1 MIGTRRRTGSV
12 DTTFLGQPRKVL
24 AWPNRNGFFYV
35 IDRTNGK
42 FLSAKA
48 FVKQTW
54 NDGFDF
60 EKNGRPIRQAR
71 HGADA
76 GRQRPVWPGID
87 GGSNWMAHSYSPLT
101 KLLYVFARE
110 ERRLFTKNEV
120 PHPTTEP
127 DGPGPSPQQ
136 LFNRGRGPR
145 FAPEESWARRLPRS
159 SNGNIKWEHR
169 VVTPPWG
176 GLMSTAGNL
185 VFGGTMEGSSS
196 RWTAYDWRAVWTF
209 TSNGPVYGSA
219 ISYLAD
225 GKQYVS
231 IPAGDL
237 LVTLGLD

>member
-1 MIGTRRRTGSV
+1 MLV
-12 DTTFLGQPRKVL
+12 DTEFLGQPRKVL
-24 AWPNRNGFFYV
+24 AWPNRNGFFYL

-60 EKNGRPIRQAR
+60 ENNGRPKVGPGMDPTPEGNDQ
-71 HGADA
+71 
-76 GRQRPVWPGID
+76 VWPGID
-87 GGSNWMAHSYSPLT
+87 GGANWMAHSYSPLT

-110 ERRLFTKNEV
+110 ERRVFTKNEV
-120 PHPTTEP
+120 PHPTT
-127 DGPGPSPQQ
+127 DRATRAARWTRRGVARLCRIG
-136 LFNRGRGPR
+136 GRGPR
-145 FAPEESWARRLPRS
+145 HSRPRKAGARPIAIDPAT
-159 SNGNIKWEHR
+159 GTIKWEHR
-169 VVTPPWG
+169 VVSPPWG

-185 VFGGTMEGSSS
+185 VFGGTIEGVIFALNATTGE
-196 RWTAYDWRAVWTF
+196 RLWTF
-209 TSNGPVYGSA
+209 TSNGPVYGTA

-237 LVTLGLD
+237 IVTLGLD